1 MGYKSTVFAGLP
13 LNVSLAVIS
22 RLAVLLA
29 CACLLAGASNLAQTG
44 VIARLPSTTRTEILD
59 RAQKLANHTWV
70 CAASNLHASCSKKY
84 VCDWKP
90 GQHVTGLPYRWGGA
104 DSPEE
109 FDHNLTRGLAAG
121 SHSRYGVLSCAAGVD
136 CSGFV
141 SLCWGLSGS
150 GHAYGTSTLREIA
163 GKLKSNWYTDL
174 KPGDALNKPGTHV
187 VLFTG
192 YNPDGTINVCEASG
206 SQARVVCR
214 KSTWSRFKG
223 YVSLQY
229 KGIDE

>member
-1 MGYKSTVFAGLP
+1 MRASVP
-13 LNVSLAVIS
+13 LSVG
-22 RLAVLLA
+22 LAVLA
-29 CACLLAGASNLAQTG
+29 LLALQLVCSSAPSGVGNDAQTSL
-44 VIARLPSTTRTEILD
+44 IARLPLTTRAEIVA
-59 RAQKLANHTWV
+59 RAQRLASHSWV
-70 CAASNLHASCSKKY
+70 CAASNLRASCSKRY
-84 VCDWKP
+84 VSDWKP
-90 GQHVTGLPYRWGGA
+90 GQHVTGLPYRWGGM
-104 DSPEE
+104 DGPEE
-109 FDHNLTRGLAAG
+109 FDRKLAHGLAAG
-121 SHSRYGVLSCAAGVD
+121 SHSRYGVLNCAAGVD

-150 GHAYGTSTLREIA
+150 GHAYGTSTLRQIA
-163 GKLKSNWYTDL
+163 GKLKSNWFTDL

-192 YNPDGTINVCEASG
+192 YNPDGTISVCEASG

-223 YVSLQY
+223 FIPLEY

>member
-1 MGYKSTVFAGLP
+1 MGYKSTVCARVP
-13 LNVSLAVIS
+13 LNVSF
-22 RLAVLLA
+22 AVLLRLA
-29 CACLLAGASNLAQTG
+29 LLLAYASLLASVRNHAQTG
-44 VIARLPSTTRTEILD
+44 LVARLPLTTRAEIVA

-70 CAASNLHASCSKKY
+70 CAASNLRASCSKRY
-84 VCDWKP
+84 VSDWKP
-90 GQHVTGLPYRWGGA
+90 GQRVTGLPYRWGGM

-109 FDHNLTRGLAAG
+109 FDRKLADGLAAG
-121 SHSRYGVLSCAAGVD
+121 SHSRYGVLNCAAGVD

-150 GHAYGTSTLREIA
+150 GHAYGTSTLRQIA
-163 GKLKSNWYTDL
+163 GKLKSNWFTDL

-206 SQARVVCR
+206 GQARVVCR